1 VKDEESGD
9 FDLRGKCEAF
19 AASHRRWHNDFPSG
33 DFMKRWQV
41 IVLAV
46 VIVLGAAVAIGFR
59 LGVRLVQGKIV
70 EALGPGSRIAELK
83 VNWFSIEVLGLSIEG
98 PKGWPAARTLEAER
112 VTIVPDL
119 RSLLTEQIRVASIV
133 VERPYLSML
142 RTPGKLIMVPSLTE
156 RERGRADAR
165 STNGPVRAVMISTIE
180 LKNGTID
187 LFDATVSRPPLKTR
201 MEQIEAV
208 IRDVG
213 APAGRTSFDLAAIVK
228 GVKRDGRAKVT
239 GWVGP
244 GATDSSSRIVLAAV
258 DMVAL
263 QPYLVKKNETRVTR
277 GTLDLNLHSEV
288 RQNNLDGKGKVVIKD
303 LEFAPARVLLDTF
316 MGVPRNAV
324 VGFLKDH
331 NNAIDID
338 FVLKGDIS
346 HPNFSLNENLST
358 RIATAMAG
366 QLGVSIRNVA
376 EGLGTLGR
384 KGVEGAGGVVEGV
397 GSAVKRLFGGEK
409 K

>member
-1 VKDEESGD
+1 M
-9 FDLRGKCEAF
+9 
-19 AASHRRWHNDFPSG
+19 RRW
-33 DFMKRWQV
+33 Q
-41 IVLAV
+41 IILLAV
-46 VIVLGAAVAIGFR
+46 VVILGIGVVAGYR
-59 LGVRLVQGKIV
+59 VGVRLVQGKIV

-83 VNWFSIEVLGLSIEG
+83 VNWFSIELLGLSIDG

-119 RSLLTEQIRVASIV
+119 RSLLTDQIRIASIV

-156 RERGRADAR
+156 GEGGKADAR
-165 STNGPVRAVMISTIE
+165 SKNGPARAVMISTIE
-180 LKNGTID
+180 LKNGSIE

-208 IRDVG
+208 INDVA
-213 APAGRTSFDLAAIVK
+213 APAAERTRFDLTAIVK

-244 GATDSSSRIVLAAV
+244 GARDSSSRLALAAV

-263 QPYLVKKNETRVTR
+263 QPYLVKKNETQVTR
-277 GTLDLNLHSEV
+277 GALDLNLHSEV
-288 RQNNLDGKGKVVIKD
+288 RNNNLDGKGKVIIKD
-303 LEFAPARVLLDTF
+303 LEFAPARGFFDTF

-324 VGFLKDH
+324 IGFLKDH
-331 NNAIDID
+331 DNAIDID
-338 FVLKGDIS
+338 FVLKGDTS
-346 HPNFSLNENLST
+346 HPDFSLNENLST

-366 QLGVSIRNVA
+366 QLGVSIKNVA

-384 KGVEGAGGVVEGV
+384 RGVEGAGDVVEGV